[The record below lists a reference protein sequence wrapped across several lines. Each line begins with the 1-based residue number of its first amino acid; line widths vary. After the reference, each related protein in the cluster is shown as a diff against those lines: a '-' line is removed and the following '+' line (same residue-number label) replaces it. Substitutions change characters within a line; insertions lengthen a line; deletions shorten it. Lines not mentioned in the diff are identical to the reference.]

1 MKKFMKSHHR
11 TMNELNITPLLDLV
25 IVLLMIFIIAAPQL
39 VNELEL
45 SLPSN
50 EKPPESDPNQP
61 PPELNFID
69 VDAAG
74 NLKLNQRSY
83 ELATLRPVLA
93 KLSKDNPE
101 VSVVVRGSEETEY
114 DKVVSVLDALER
126 ANITRIGLATATG
139 APVSTGR

>member
-83 ELATLRPVLA
+83 ELAALRPVLA
-93 KLSKDNPE
+93 RLSKDNPE